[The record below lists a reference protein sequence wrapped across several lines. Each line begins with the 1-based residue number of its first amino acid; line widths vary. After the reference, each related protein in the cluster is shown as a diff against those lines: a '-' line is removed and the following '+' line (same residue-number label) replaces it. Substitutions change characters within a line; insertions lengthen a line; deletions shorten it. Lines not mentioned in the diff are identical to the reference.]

1 MAEKNEQTL
10 MDVEILRDFWDADG
24 VRHPAG
30 TVVSIPVEAAM
41 DGAEKGALRRA
52 KKGGAR

>member
-1 MAEKNEQTL
+1 MAEKTEQTL

-52 KKGGAR
+52 RKAD